1 MAGDKSDRFDTVD
14 WDEVADERRLS
25 LSINSK
31 LTILTVL
38 PIVILGLYDW
48 QFVSDR
54 DVLSEELGPLTTAL
68 EAEVIWGLPGLSF
81 DPSGVDY
88 LFVMTL
94 LLFAFHV
101 VLPLWQNKR
110 MTKYYW
116 AEFKGN
122 RPAVASLGWLGI
134 VFAGGLLGPLVYPE
148 PENNFSIDHQPP
160 VGMEIP
166 NTYPSECAGEVE
178 GREVREIDDTGDG
191 DGDGGLGAGGDD
203 GGLGAG
209 GDDGGLGGDDGGVGG
224 DDGGVGGGVG
234 GDDGGVG
241 GDDDGGLG
249 AGDDGGLGGV
259 GDGGDEGV
267 TEEVVDAGMCQGTL
281 EYPLGTTPSG
291 EDVLGYII
299 HGMTISMQI
308 AFIVTFIVIIIGV
321 TFGTVSAY
329 AGGWVDEIMMR
340 FTDIV
345 LSFPTLIMF
354 LLIVYIYGASLGL
367 FILIFAAFGW
377 GATARYV
384 RSKALSVSEEEFIK
398 ATKISGAGTRRV
410 VTRHV
415 VPNTASSIITQLTLI
430 VPSFLLAEAQLS
442 FLGLGADIDSWGQL
456 IAAGRGSLEFAPWI
470 IVAPG
475 VVLFLTILA
484 FNFVGDAL
492 LDALN
497 PEAQAEAD
505 RAETND
511 E

>member
-1 MAGDKSDRFDTVD
+1 MAGDKPDRFDAVD
-14 WDEVADERRLS
+14 WDEIADDRWFD

-38 PIVILGLYDW
+38 PILILGLYDW
-48 QFVSDR
+48 QFIGDR
-54 DVLSEELGPLTTAL
+54 EVVSEELGPITTAV

-81 DPSGVDY
+81 NPSGVDY
-88 LFVMTL
+88 LFVITL
-94 LLFAFHV
+94 FLFAFHV
-101 VLPLWQNKR
+101 VLPLWQNKQQ
-110 MTKYYW
+110 TKYYW
-116 AEFKGN
+116 GEFKRN

-134 VFAGGLLGPLVYPE
+134 VFAGGLLGPLFYSE
-148 PENNFSIDHQPP
+148 PENNFLIDHQPP
-160 VGMEIP
+160 VGMEIS

-178 GREVREIDDTGDG
+178 GREVREVEENGDDD
-191 DGDGGLGAGGDD
+191 DVGLGAGNGGDDGDDGGIGGDD
-203 GGLGAG
+203 GGIGG
-209 GDDGGLGGDDGGVGG
+209 DNGGIGGENGDDGDDGGIGGDNGDDGGIS
-224 DDGGVGGGVG
+224 
-234 GDDGGVG
+234 
-241 GDDDGGLG
+241 
-249 AGDDGGLGGV
+249 GV
-259 GDGGDEGV
+259 GDGT
-267 TEEVVDAGMCQGTL
+267 TEEVVDPGVCKGTW

-299 HGMTISMQI
+299 HGMTVSMQI

-321 TFGTVSAY
+321 SFGTVSAY

-377 GATARYV
+377 GGTARYV

-398 ATKISGAGTRRV
+398 ATKISGASTRQI

-415 VPNTASSIITQLTLI
+415 IPNTASSIITQLTLI
-430 VPSFLLAEAQLS
+430 TPGFLLAEAQLS
-442 FLGLGADIDSWGQL
+442 FLDLGADIDSWGQL
-456 IAAGRGSLEFAPWI
+456 IAAGRESLEFAPWI
-470 IVAPG
+470 VVFPG
-475 VVLFLTILA
+475 MVLFLTILA

-505 RAETND
+505 RAERDD